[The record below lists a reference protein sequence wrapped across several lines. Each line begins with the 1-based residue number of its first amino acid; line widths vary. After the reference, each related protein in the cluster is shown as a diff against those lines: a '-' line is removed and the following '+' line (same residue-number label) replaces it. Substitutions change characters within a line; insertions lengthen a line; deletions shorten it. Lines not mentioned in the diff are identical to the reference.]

1 MINENRLIELLE
13 DEILRVDTESTPGC
27 GNLYG
32 RDASVM
38 KNTLN
43 FVIDLINEQ
52 PKVNEW
58 IPVEERLPEEHKLI
72 DDETGYYNKSDEVL
86 CCCKNEYNEFEYWI
100 DYTIDGEWQ
109 YSEYI
114 DGDEKYWQPLP
125 EEPYLSGFQYPL
137 ENNSKG

>member
-1 MINENRLIELLE
+1 MIDEKQLIELLE
-13 DEILRVDTESTPGC
+13 DEILRIDTESTPGC

-52 PKVNEW
+52 PKVNGW
-58 IPVEERLPEEHKLI
+58 IPVKDRLPEEHELI
-72 DDETGYYNKSDEVL
+72 DDETGYYNKSDNVL
-86 CCCKNEYNEFEYWI
+86 CCGKNEYNEIEYWI

-109 YSEYI
+109 CSEYLT
-114 DGDEKYWQPLP
+114 GDEMYWQPLP
-125 EEPYLSGFQYPL
+125 EPEPFKGG
-137 ENNSKG
+137 ENYD

>member
-1 MINENRLIELLE
+1 MIDEKKLISHIENQYRQWGEEYTAEQILGDIE
-13 DEILRVDTESTPGC
+13 D
-27 GNLYG
+27 
-32 RDASVM
+32 
-38 KNTLN
+38 
-43 FVIDLINEQ
+43 F
-52 PKVNEW
+52 PKVGEW

-109 YSEYI
+109 CSEYLT
-114 DGDEKYWQPLP
+114 GNEMYWQPLP
-125 EEPYLSGFQYPL
+125 QPYSSEDRKPL

>member
-1 MINENRLIELLE
+1 MIDENRLIEVIE
-13 DEILRVDTESTPGC
+13 DEILRIDTESTPGC

-52 PKVNEW
+52 PKVGEW
-58 IPVEERLPEEHKLI
+58 IPCNERLPEEHKLI

-86 CCCKNEYNEFEYWI
+86 CCCKNEYNGFEYWI

-125 EEPYLSGFQYPL
+125 EPF
-137 ENNSKG
+137 KGD

>member
-1 MINENRLIELLE
+1 M
-13 DEILRVDTESTPGC
+13 
-27 GNLYG
+27 
-32 RDASVM
+32 
-38 KNTLN
+38 
-43 FVIDLINEQ
+43 
-52 PKVNEW
+52 
-58 IPVEERLPEEHKLI
+58 PEEHKLI

-125 EEPYLSGFQYPL
+125 EYPRPYSSGFQSPL
-137 ENNSKG
+137 ERNSKKLEKNSKGETE

>member
-1 MINENRLIELLE
+1 MIDKKTLIELLE
-13 DEILRVDTESTPGC
+13 LEINNCEKQGHSYIG
-27 GNLYG
+27 
-32 RDASVM
+32 M
-38 KNTLN
+38 
-43 FVIDLINEQ
+43 DLAAAKQIMELFEQ
-52 PKVNEW
+52 RKTEW
-58 IPVEERLPEEHKLI
+58 IPVDERLPEEHELI

-114 DGDEKYWQPLP
+114 DSDEKYWQPLP

-137 ENNSKG
+137 EKNSKGETE

>member
-1 MINENRLIELLE
+1 MIDEKQLIELLE
-13 DEILRVDTESTPGC
+13 EEILRIDTESTPGC

-52 PKVNEW
+52 PKVNGW

-125 EEPYLSGFQYPL
+125 EPF
-137 ENNSKG
+137 KGD

>member
-13 DEILRVDTESTPGC
+13 DEILRIDTESTPGC

-52 PKVNEW
+52 PKVNGW
-58 IPVEERLPEEHKLI
+58 IPVEERLPEEKKFYEEIMRSPLCLVTVLS
-72 DDETGYYNKSDEVL
+72 DDELMVD
-86 CCCKNEYNEFEYWI
+86 I
-100 DYTIDGEWQ
+100 DRTVNGVWTLEESFDKPKI
-109 YSEYI
+109 I
-114 DGDEKYWQPLP
+114 AWQPLQ
-125 EEPYLSGFQYPL
+125 EPY
-137 ENNSKG
+137 EVKGNE